1 MLEIDIN
8 NPRIFFSV
16 PNSQQGTKASHPR
29 ARDNDQRVP
38 ILLLLLLL
46 LLPPTSP
53 QDDVGLGVS
62 LTAEI
67 DARTRVMYLLNESYV
82 QRLTDSNIFL
92 Q

>member
-38 ILLLLLLL
+38 ILLLLLL
-46 LLPPTSP
+46 PPTSP

-82 QRLTDSNIFL
+82 QRLTAIFL